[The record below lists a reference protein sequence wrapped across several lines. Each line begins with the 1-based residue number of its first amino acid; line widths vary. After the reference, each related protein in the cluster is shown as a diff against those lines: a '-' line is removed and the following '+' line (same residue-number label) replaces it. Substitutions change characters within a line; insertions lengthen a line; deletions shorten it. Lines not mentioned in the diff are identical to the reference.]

1 MEAEGK
7 VFEGW
12 DGRTGG
18 RSSLVA
24 RPPRPLIMSA
34 SAIEED
40 DPWLHQPI
48 LRPWRRLD
56 WPKCGL
62 GLGPAASSPSPHAD
76 ECVVASC
83 GCRRA
88 RLDANPVR

>member
-1 MEAEGK
+1 M
-7 VFEGW
+7 
-12 DGRTGG
+12 GRAARG
-18 RSSLVA
+18 SLVA

-76 ECVVASC
+76 ECVVAVGVWLVWVPSC
-83 GCRRA
+83 PAGRESGALTRSLA
-88 RLDANPVR
+88 